1 MTVLNIFIKEVNMA
15 NYWANYTARKMISE
29 KHRSSSGVKKQR
41 KSIEET
47 VVNTLLIIGVVLA
60 IVFGLVAVITGDVKF
75 LAVVAAFAGFA
86 VVAPIA
92 AMVVSDIMCRKK

>member
-1 MTVLNIFIKEVNMA
+1 MA

-29 KHRSSSGVKKQR
+29 KHHSSSGVKKA
-41 KSIEET
+41 KKNIEET

-60 IVFGLVAVITGDVKF
+60 IVFGLVAVITGDVRF
-75 LAVVAAFAGFA
+75 LAVVAASAGFA

-92 AMVVSDIMCRKK
+92 AMVVSDIMYRKK

>member
-1 MTVLNIFIKEVNMA
+1 
-15 NYWANYTARKMISE
+15 MISE

-60 IVFGLVAVITGDVKF
+60 VIFGLVAVITGDVRF
-75 LAVVAAFAGFA
+75 LAAIAAAAGFA

-92 AMVVSDIMCRKK
+92 AMVISDLMCHKK

>member
-1 MTVLNIFIKEVNMA
+1 MA
-15 NYWANYTARKMISE
+15 NYWASYTTRKMISK
-29 KHRSSSGVKKQR
+29 KHRSSSSSSVKEKR